1 MKGSNQL
8 TLRISIAFF
17 FLISLNQ
24 KVLGQDPVK
33 VAPKNV
39 KVLFENNRVR
49 VIEVHLKP
57 GEKIPSHSHPA
68 NLIFSLSTSK
78 GKYRTSDGEITVSDF
93 KPNEVSW
100 SEPIIHSSENVGTT
114 EIHAIG
120 VELKDPPKKKSK
132 TR

>member
-1 MKGSNQL
+1 MKVRL
-8 TLRISIAFF
+8 ILRVGMVIF
-17 FLISLNQ
+17 FLVSFNQ
-24 KVLGQDPVK
+24 TSDAQDPVK

-68 NLIFSLSTSK
+68 HVTFSLSTSR
-78 GKYRTSDGEITVSDF
+78 GKYTTSDGEVTVGDF